1 MTDAE
6 EFEEFDDDDDDDD
19 DDDGADYE
27 FELWC
32 GVDNLVASVDD
43 ELVLGPHQA
52 GAKGASLACRMHL
65 LHRIESI
72 CAEEREALK
81 RNADVEEI
89 RAATLLLT
97 PAGDARS

>member
-19 DDDGADYE
+19 DDYE
-27 FELWC
+27 FDLWC
-32 GVDNLVASVDD
+32 GVDQLVASVDD

-52 GAKGASLACRMHL
+52 GAPGASLACRMHL
-65 LHRIESI
+65 LHKLESI